1 LFPKAFVHVRIRYE
15 DKNKETVAASV
26 GHSIFNP
33 HCNVN
38 AGLLLADFGGGG
50 HFGAAS
56 SRFHVSKAEEF
67 IPQIIDALL
76 KNENNENSVD

>member
-1 LFPKAFVHVRIRYE
+1 
-15 DKNKETVAASV
+15 V

-33 HCNVN
+33 HCKVN
-38 AGLLLADFGGGG
+38 AGLLLAGFEGGG

-56 SRFHVSKAEEF
+56 TRFHASKADEF

-76 KNENNENSVD
+76 KNENNEN